1 MAYKIINN
9 IQLGGVDTKD
19 STDFTDAFIISAD
32 YDGLEMSDK
41 EIEDLNNYSDFFYQC
56 VQEQLF

>member
-1 MAYKIINN
+1 MAYKKINN
-9 IQLGGVDTKD
+9 IQLGGIDTKD
-19 STDFTDAFIISAD
+19 SPDFTDAFIISAD
-32 YDGLEMSDK
+32 YDGVEMSDK

>member
-1 MAYKIINN
+1 MAYKTINN

-19 STDFTDAFIISAD
+19 SPDFTDAFIISAD
-32 YDGLEMSDK
+32 YDSVEMSDK
-41 EIEDLNNYSDFFYQC
+41 EIEELNNDSDFIHQC